1 MKSTYSSNLKDLL
14 KDGYTKKFAD
24 YYLGQAKD
32 YESIAAY
39 DKEYS
44 KWALSH
50 GFLADS
56 AYWYGLNEHNYQD
69 YLSDYEYYRVWPL
82 NNWTRIWI
90 NDKLTLK
97 HVLGATEFGGLMP
110 DYYYYTSSDGLVPL
124 VDCPIKKR
132 NHSINDFCEVLKIV
146 KYMGCKPCNGTS
158 SIGFYK
164 LSYDGEGYM
173 YNDERISLEHLA
185 EIVNSSTNY
194 VYTEYLTSGGY
205 LRMLNEQ
212 IHTLRLVVIN
222 PIRMEPRIIGG
233 YLRIPKSNIGAANY
247 LHLEGDAVHDY
258 NIVADIDPICGAWG
272 TAKKIYVDRA
282 EDIKYMPKTELK
294 LAGVIEDYS
303 RLRQMVLGI
312 ADRFRNVEYM
322 GFDLCVSSNGF
333 KCMEINSH
341 PGMRHM
347 QIFKSFLADDY
358 TREYFERK
366 IANIDKM
373 TEQQRIIRNAII
385 R

>member
-1 MKSTYSSNLKDLL
+1 MKNIYSSNIEDLL
-14 KDGYTKKFAD
+14 KDGYTRKFAN

-39 DKEYS
+39 DKDYS

-56 AYWYGLNEHNYQD
+56 AYWYGLNEHNFKD

-97 HVLGATEFGGLMP
+97 HILGATEYGELMP
-110 DYYYYTSSDGLVPL
+110 EYYYYTSPDGLVPL
-124 VDCPIKKR
+124 VDCPIQKR
-132 NHSINDFCEVLKIV
+132 VHSINDFCEVLRIV
-146 KYMGCKPCNGTS
+146 RNMGCKPCNGTS
-158 SIGFYK
+158 SIGFFK
-164 LSYDGEGYM
+164 LSYENEEYR
-173 YNDERISLEHLA
+173 YNDERIGVERLA
-185 EIVNSSTNY
+185 EIVKNSTNY
-194 VYTEYLTSGGY
+194 VFTEYLTSGGY
-205 LRMLNEQ
+205 LGQLNEQ
-212 IHTLRLVVIN
+212 IHTLRLVVVN
-222 PIRMEPRIIGG
+222 PIGVEPRIIGG
-233 YLRIPKSNIGAANY
+233 YLRIPKSNTGAANY
-247 LHLEGDAVHDY
+247 LHLEGESISDY
-258 NIVADIDPICGAWG
+258 NIVADVNPISGEWGA
-272 TAKKIYVDRA
+272 TKKIYVDKA
-282 EDIKYMPKTELK
+282 DDIMYMPETDLK
-294 LAGVIEDYS
+294 LTGVIEDYS

-322 GFDLCVSSNGF
+322 GFDLCVSTKGF

-366 IANIDKM
+366 IDAIDRMSVQEK
-373 TEQQRIIRNAII
+373 ILRNAII